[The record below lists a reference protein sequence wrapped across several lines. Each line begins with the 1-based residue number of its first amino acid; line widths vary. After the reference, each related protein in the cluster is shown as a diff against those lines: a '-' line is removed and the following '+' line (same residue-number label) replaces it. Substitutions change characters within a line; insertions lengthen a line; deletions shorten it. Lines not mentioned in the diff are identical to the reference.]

1 MTGASPDAWDLE
13 ALRTGFRKI
22 ASHMESVADELNA
35 LDGQLGDGDLGITMV
50 RGSRAV
56 MEGLDTMPP
65 DLGRAL
71 MQVAQAFTK
80 TSGSSYGTLLATGLM
95 AAAKEVKGREQA
107 GWDEIS
113 GLMRAAFEMMRTR
126 GKAELGNKTVL
137 DTLNAAATAT
147 EGAVSSTDV
156 LERART
162 AVARTMDEMRDTPA
176 QIGRARIFGE
186 KSVGLDD
193 PGMMAFRRIL
203 DALARG

>member
-1 MTGASPDAWDLE
+1 MTETQTDTLDLI
-13 ALRTGFRKI
+13 ALKAGLTRI
-22 ASHMESVADELNA
+22 AAHMELVADELNT

-50 RGSRAV
+50 RGARAV
-56 MEGLDTMPP
+56 MDGLDTMPA

-95 AAAKEVKGREQA
+95 AAAKDLKGREQA

-113 GLMRAAFEMMRTR
+113 PLLCAALEMMRNR
-126 GKAELGNKTVL
+126 GRAKLGNKTVL
-137 DTLNAAATAT
+137 DVLDSAAQAT
-147 EGAVSSTDV
+147 EGARSAADV
-156 LERART
+156 LERARS
-162 AVARTMDEMRDTPA
+162 AVAQTMDAMRDQPA

-203 DALARG
+203 DALASE

>member
-1 MTGASPDAWDLE
+1 MADASTDVLDLS
-13 ALRTGFRKI
+13 ALRTGLRKI
-22 ASHMESVADELNA
+22 AAHMETVAEELNA

-56 MEGLDTMPP
+56 MEGLDTMPA

-71 MQVAQAFTK
+71 MLVAQAFTK

-107 GWDEIS
+107 GWEEVS
-113 GLMRAAFEMMRTR
+113 GLLRAAFEMMRTR

-137 DTLNAAATAT
+137 DTLDAAATAT
-147 EGAVSSTDV
+147 EGATSGADA

-193 PGMMAFRRIL
+193 PGMMAFCRIL
-203 DALARG
+203 EALAQD

>member
-1 MTGASPDAWDLE
+1 MVETDIGALDLV
-13 ALRTGFRKI
+13 ALQAGLAKI
-22 ASHMESVADELNA
+22 AAHMEEVAEELNT

-56 MEGLDTMPP
+56 MEGLETMPA

-80 TSGSSYGTLLATGLM
+80 TSGSSFGTLLATGLM
-95 AAAKEVKGREQA
+95 AAAKELKGREA
-107 GWDEIS
+107 AEWAEIS
-113 GLMRAAFEMMRTR
+113 GLLRAAFEMMRSR

-137 DTLNAAATAT
+137 DVLDAAATAT
-147 EGAVSSTDV
+147 ADAESGVEVLKRARGAV
-156 LERART
+156 AQ
-162 AVARTMDEMRDTPA
+162 TMDAMRNQPA

-186 KSVGLDD
+186 KSVGMDD

-203 DALARG
+203 DGLAKT